1 MQGKKIIIA
10 HNWNGTSFNAQS
22 VKLAEALSKE
32 NKVVFI
38 SQMRLPSTPLQIN
51 PNLTV
56 VQWPNHRPRNMKDI
70 RFCYRLIK
78 DFKPDI
84 TISHFTAQTIMSFVG
99 KLLGVR
105 NRISWYH
112 TLLEQLKLDF
122 KGSNL
127 KFAIQKTR
135 RKFILNLTTNI
146 VTVSNYAKNE
156 IHAQYGLPMDHIKVI
171 NNGVI
176 DHPIRNNNSK
186 DLKFIYLGRYDECK
200 GVDILIKAIAIVKQE
215 LPNARFVLAGGKLN
229 AGFTQLIEKEDVKD
243 MIENLGYIQY
253 DKVAEYLSSGYA
265 FIIPSRIDNL
275 PTVVLEAFSCG
286 TPVIGSRSGGIAEMV
301 EDGVDGLLFEK
312 ENPASLAE
320 KVIELA
326 GNEDL
331 RNRMGQNARNKYES
345 NFTIENYVQNVTA
358 FLGTLP

>member
-1 MQGKKIIIA
+1 MQGKRIIIA

-38 SQMRLPSTPLQIN
+38 SQMRLPSSPLHIN

-56 VQWPNHRPRNMKDI
+56 VQWPNHRPRTIKDI
-70 RFCYRLIK
+70 KFCYKLIK

-99 KLLGVR
+99 KILGVK

-122 KGSNL
+122 KGSSF
-127 KFAIQKTR
+127 KFAMQKAR

-156 IHAQYGLPMDHIKVI
+156 IHTQYGLPKNHIKVI

-176 DHPIRNNNSK
+176 DHPQRNNSNE
-186 DLKFIYLGRYDECK
+186 LKFIYLGRYDECK
-200 GVDILIKAIAIVKQE
+200 GVDILIKAIAMVKLQ

-229 AGFTQLIEKEDVKD
+229 AGFTQLIEQQGVND

-286 TPVIGSRSGGIAEMV
+286 TPVIGSKSGGIPEMV
-301 EDGVDGLLFEK
+301 EDGVNGLLFEK

-320 KVIELA
+320 KAVELA
-326 GNEDL
+326 NSPAL
-331 RNRMGQNARNKYES
+331 RNKIGQNARNKFENS
-345 NFTIENYVQNVTA
+345 FTIESYVKNVTS
-358 FLGTLP
+358 FLDTVS